1 MRHAAEEVGHSARG
15 HMKRVMVAA
24 AMVLS
29 FCVACALAHLA
40 LIEVGREVVILHKWT
55 PGGAVHKTRLWI
67 VDEGRESW
75 LHHGAPE
82 AAWIRRL
89 ETEAMVTI
97 ERRGRTRQ
105 YRARP
110 DPAAHQHVHTLLRG
124 KYGIADRWV
133 RFVTG
138 GTARCPTVPVRL
150 EPVENQP

>member
-1 MRHAAEEVGHSARG
+1 
-15 HMKRVMVAA
+15 MKRVMVAA

-29 FCVACALAHLA
+29 FCVAYALAHLA

-110 DPAAHQHVHTLLRG
+110 ESGGAPARPHAPAGEVRHRRSLGALRDRRDGAVPHSPSAPRTRRKPTL
-124 KYGIADRWV
+124 
-133 RFVTG
+133 G
-138 GTARCPTVPVRL
+138 GGV
-150 EPVENQP
+150 